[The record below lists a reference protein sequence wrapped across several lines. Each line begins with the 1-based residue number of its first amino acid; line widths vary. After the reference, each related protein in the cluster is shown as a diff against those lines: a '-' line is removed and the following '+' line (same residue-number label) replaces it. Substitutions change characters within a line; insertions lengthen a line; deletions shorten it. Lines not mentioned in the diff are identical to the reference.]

1 MAQFGKE
8 RALAETAAR
17 KAGAALNARGDDFL
31 GVDSAEGRDIKLKAD
46 KAAEAIIIDVLSNGS
61 EYPILS
67 EETGWTAEEGDI
79 CWVVDPLDGSANYNK
94 EIPFCCTSIAL
105 VKNGQPVV
113 GVIFDFNHDDLYSGE
128 VGDSATLNGRPMS
141 VSEIDAKKNSILF
154 TGLPLNGDFSA
165 EALGAMAAAFAD
177 WKKVRMMGTAA
188 TSIAMVS
195 CGKAERYH
203 ETGIM
208 IWDVAAGCALVEA
221 AGGRV
226 VISDGPLDAP
236 KTVTAD
242 NGRLGD

>member
-1 MAQFGKE
+1 MAQFAHE

-17 KAGAALNARGDDFL
+17 KAGAALAARGDAFV
-31 GVDSAEGRDIKLKAD
+31 GIDSAEGRDIKLKPD
-46 KAAEAIIIDVLSNGS
+46 KAAEAIIIEILSGGS
-61 EYPILS
+61 DYPILS

-105 VKNGQPVV
+105 VKNGDPVV

-128 VGDSATLNGRPMS
+128 VGDSATLNGSPMS
-141 VSEIDAKKNSILF
+141 VSKVPEKNQSILF
-154 TGLPLNGDFSA
+154 TGLPLKGDFSA
-165 EALGAMAAAFAD
+165 EALGAMAADFAN

-188 TSIAMVS
+188 TSVAMVS

-203 ETGIM
+203 EIGIM
-208 IWDVAAGCALVEA
+208 IWDVAAGCALVKA

-226 VISDGPLDAP
+226 TMTEGPLDEP

-242 NGRLGD
+242 NGLFD

>member
-1 MAQFGKE
+1 MAQFATE
-8 RALAETAAR
+8 RALAEQAAL
-17 KAGAALNARGDDFL
+17 KAGAALAARGAAFL

-46 KAAEAIIIDVLSNGS
+46 RAAEAIIIEILSGGS
-61 EYPILS
+61 PYPILS
-67 EETGWTAEEGDI
+67 EETGWTAQESDI

-105 VKNGQPVV
+105 VKNGKPVL
-113 GVIFDFNHDDLYSGE
+113 GVIYDFNHDDLYSGE
-128 VGDSATLNGRPMS
+128 TGDSATLNGAPMS
-141 VSEIDAKKNSILF
+141 VSAIAAKSKSILF
-154 TGLPLNGDFSA
+154 TGLPLNSDFSA
-165 EALGAMAAAFAD
+165 EALGKMAASFAD

-226 VISDGPLDAP
+226 VISGGPLDAP

-242 NGRLGD
+242 NGCLPD